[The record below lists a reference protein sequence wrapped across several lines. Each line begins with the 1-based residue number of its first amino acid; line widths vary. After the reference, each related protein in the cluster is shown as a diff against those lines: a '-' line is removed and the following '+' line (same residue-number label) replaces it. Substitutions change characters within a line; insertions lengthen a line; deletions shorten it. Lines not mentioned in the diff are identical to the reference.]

1 MPVLHASPRSRSRR
15 VSLQFLFPL
24 PYVRFF
30 STFVSHESASGLS
43 HLWFSPFTHTSTVWS
58 SGTVAF
64 SPPKRCGCVFPS
76 FPRCFS
82 PLSLV
87 RFLPPRFD
95 RISPALQTGSIVPLP
110 PFGFRFPFLLSDSGS
125 PSSFRIPA
133 PLPPFGFQLPF
144 LLSDSSS
151 TTPSLG
157 FGSVARGLRRSA
169 PHTTPLKRQ
178 LWSVRGRRLNVSLN
192 EVLWTGNR
200 GWGML
205 ISSAFR
211 TGHQL
216 FLNILKRSLSA

>member
-24 PYVRFF
+24 PCVRFS

-43 HLWFSPFTHTSTVWS
+43 HLWFSPFTHTSPVWS
-58 SGTVAF
+58 AGTVAF

-82 PLSLV
+82 PLSFV
-87 RFLPPRFD
+87 RFLPPQFD

-110 PFGFRFPFLLSDSGS
+110 PFGFRFPFLLSDSG
-125 PSSFRIPA
+125 
-133 PLPPFGFQLPF
+133 
-144 LLSDSSS
+144 S

-200 GWGML
+200 GWGC
-205 ISSAFR
+205 
-211 TGHQL
+211 
-216 FLNILKRSLSA
+216 

>member
-15 VSLQFLFPL
+15 VSLRFLFPL
-24 PYVRFF
+24 PCVRFS

-43 HLWFSPFTHTSTVWS
+43 HLWFSPFTHTSPVWS
-58 SGTVAF
+58 AGTVAF

-82 PLSLV
+82 PLSFV
-87 RFLPPRFD
+87 RFLPPQFD

-125 PSSFRIPA
+125 PSSFRIPV
-133 PLPPFGFQLPF
+133 PLPPFGFRSPF
-144 LLSDSSS
+144 LLSDSGS

-200 GWGML
+200 GWGC
-205 ISSAFR
+205 
-211 TGHQL
+211 
-216 FLNILKRSLSA
+216 

>member
-24 PYVRFF
+24 SCVRFS

-43 HLWFSPFTHTSTVWS
+43 HLWFSPFSHTSTVWS

-82 PLSLV
+82 PLSFV
-87 RFLPPRFD
+87 QFLPPRSD

-110 PFGFRFPFLLSDSGS
+110 PFGFRFPFLLSDSSS
-125 PSSFRIPA
+125 PSSFRIPV
-133 PLPPFGFQLPF
+133 PLPPFRFQFPF

-151 TTPSLG
+151 PSSFRISVPLPPFG
-157 FGSVARGLRRSA
+157 FRFYHPKFGVRFCGPRFAPKRA
-169 PHTTPLKRQ
+169 PHHSPEAATLVCAGEALKRF
-178 LWSVRGRRLNVSLN
+178 V
-192 EVLWTGNR
+192 E
-200 GWGML
+200 
-205 ISSAFR
+205 
-211 TGHQL
+211 
-216 FLNILKRSLSA
+216 

>member
-1 MPVLHASPRSRSRR
+1 MPVLRASPRSCSRR
-15 VSLQFLFPL
+15 VSLRFLFPL
-24 PYVRFF
+24 PCVRFS
-30 STFVSHESASGLS
+30 STFVSHESASDLS

-133 PLPPFGFQLPF
+133 PLPPFGFQFYHPK
-144 LLSDSSS
+144 
-151 TTPSLG
+151 
-157 FGSVARGLRRSA
+157 FGVRFCGPRFAPKRA
-169 PHTTPLKRQ
+169 PHHSPEAATLVCAGEALKCF
-178 LWSVRGRRLNVSLN
+178 V
-192 EVLWTGNR
+192 E
-200 GWGML
+200 
-205 ISSAFR
+205 
-211 TGHQL
+211 
-216 FLNILKRSLSA
+216 